1 MVASEHLLIEISIT
15 FYTQIKLRSNLM
27 HLLKTIKLTFIELK
41 VIAYK
46 GFEKETRCP
55 VLIKMYLL
63 VNKIERIHY
72 HQS

>member
-15 FYTQIKLRSNLM
+15 FYTQMKLRSNLV
-27 HLLKTIKLTFIELK
+27 HLLRTIKLAFIGLK

-46 GFEKETRCP
+46 GFEKEIRCP

-72 HQS
+72 RQS